1 MTLFEVAAIF
11 ENEDDEDAE
20 AKVVLEPDTLLAES
34 KESAF
39 MKTIKENPDKFDG
52 YDLDNVEV
60 LVRPFA

>member
-39 MKTIKENPDKFDG
+39 MKTIKENPDEFDG